1 MARRRHKN
9 LSVDMDS
16 FLDIMFNVAG
26 IMVLIVAFAAI
37 ASTTTRQ
44 ITRVEIGI
52 KQETGKKQIN
62 IICCGNRAVYLD
74 RKNTDDME
82 KYFSVRLEGHSML
95 LTPKKGL
102 QGWMTFKEISQDK
115 NRFTSLLDKKGAE
128 NHGIS
133 LLIYQ
138 NSFAIA
144 FRLESIGRKREYNFR
159 HVFLEMHEPLEFS
172 RQKAYQG

>member
-1 MARRRHKN
+1 
-9 LSVDMDS
+9 
-16 FLDIMFNVAG
+16 
-26 IMVLIVAFAAI
+26 
-37 ASTTTRQ
+37 
-44 ITRVEIGI
+44 
-52 KQETGKKQIN
+52 
-62 IICCGNRAVYLD
+62 
-74 RKNTDDME
+74 ME

>member
-1 MARRRHKN
+1 
-9 LSVDMDS
+9 MDS
-16 FLDIMFNVAG
+16 FLDIMFNVVG
-26 IMVLIVAFAAI
+26 IMVLVVAFAAV

-44 ITRVEIGI
+44 ITHVEIAV
-52 KQETGKKQIN
+52 KQETGKEQIN

-74 RKNTDDME
+74 RKNTDNME

-102 QGWMTFKEISQDK
+102 QEWMAFEEISQDK
-115 NRFTSLLDKKGAE
+115 NRFTDLLDNKESE

-138 NSFAIA
+138 NSFTIA
-144 FRLESIGRKREYNFR
+144 SRLESIGRKRGYNFR

-172 RQKAYQG
+172 RQKAYHG